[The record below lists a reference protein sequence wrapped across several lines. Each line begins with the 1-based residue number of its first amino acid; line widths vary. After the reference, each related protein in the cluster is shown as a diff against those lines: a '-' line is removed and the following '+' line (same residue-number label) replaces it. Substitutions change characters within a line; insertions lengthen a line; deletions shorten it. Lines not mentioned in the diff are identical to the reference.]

1 MTKKILTKN
10 SYYEGLLQ
18 DLYCGN
24 DVLFSNFLH
33 FFYQYNNIFVFYEKF
48 SNEFQTLYKLEL
60 EACESVCKV
69 IFSMGG
75 DPKYF
80 SANKKYISGMNID
93 YVKNLKNIVE
103 FDIELIEKSLIDVKN
118 VISKID
124 DVEIKAR
131 IKNILQIKKTEEK
144 ILKNLFLKLN
154 QIN

>member
-1 MTKKILTKN
+1 
-10 SYYEGLLQ
+10 
-18 DLYCGN
+18 
-24 DVLFSNFLH
+24 
-33 FFYQYNNIFVFYEKF
+33 
-48 SNEFQTLYKLEL
+48 
-60 EACESVCKV
+60 
-69 IFSMGG
+69 
-75 DPKYF
+75 
-80 SANKKYISGMNID
+80 MNID

-131 IKNILQIKKTEEK
+131 IKNILQIKKAEEK